1 MARRSFG
8 GKVMGDLIMLLI
20 VGGLFWFMVNEQGD
34 QKRQQRKQKLINAS
48 RKAYKEAQNG

>member
-1 MARRSFG
+1 
-8 GKVMGDLIMLLI
+8 MGDLIMLLI

-48 RKAYKEAQNG
+48 RKAYKEAHNG

>member
-1 MARRSFG
+1 
-8 GKVMGDLIMLLI
+8 MGDLLVMAI
-20 VGGLFWFMVNEQGD
+20 VCGLFWFMVNEQGD